1 MLPGRATAV
10 LTLLAAA
17 ASIVT
22 WLAPSA
28 SAAPGTQGL
37 DPLLGAAYNQAARSA
52 RADGVSMWITSGKRS
67 VAEQRQLWRQGLATY
82 GSPQIAR
89 RWVLPPNESTHVS
102 GHAIDV
108 GPRGGALW
116 LERNGFRWGLC
127 RTFANEWWHFE
138 LVTLPGTRCPAMW
151 PNAAVRVDHQRRGI
165 G

>member
-1 MLPGRATAV
+1 M
-10 LTLLAAA
+10 LAAL
-17 ASIVT
+17 IGLTT

-37 DPLLGAAYNQAARSA
+37 SPVLATAYDRASRSA
-52 RADGVSMWITSGKRS
+52 RAAGVAMWITSGKRS
-67 VAEQRQLWRQGLATY
+67 VAEQRQLWRQALATY
-82 GSPQIAR
+82 GSPGVAR

-108 GPRGGALW
+108 GPRSGALW

-138 LVTLPGTRCPAMW
+138 VVTVPGTPCPPMW
-151 PNAAVRVDHQRRGI
+151 PNAAVRVDQHGRVGI
-165 G
+165 